1 MGARRADQQLV
12 FEGSIDFQA
21 LPTFGVIPMF
31 PANIFFDLEGIVPNF
46 SISKL
51 LHAEH
56 YLEILKFP
64 IATTATLV
72 TKPRLIEVID
82 RGKFAIA
89 VTGYT
94 TTDSTTGEAIFYNE
108 MSGFVKGCGN
118 FGGQSTPSNRG
129 RASASY
135 PPPSRVP
142 DAIVQQKTSEEQAA
156 FYRLTGDMT
165 SIHVDSTASMK
176 SGFKTPIL
184 HGLCT
189 LGIAGQHIF
198 REFGQF
204 KNIKARFV
212 GTVLPGQSLRTALWR
227 EGKFVIFQTTVIE
240 TGKLCIALAGAELV
254 FSSTPSLSNL

>member
-1 MGARRADQQLV
+1 MDQQLV
-12 FEGSIDFQA
+12 FEGSTNFQV

-31 PANIFFDLEGIVPNF
+31 PANIFFDMEGIVPDF
-46 SISKL
+46 SLSKL

-64 IATTATLV
+64 LPTAARLV

-82 RGKFAIA
+82 KGKSAIA
-89 VTGYT
+89 ISGYT
-94 TTDSTTGEAIFYNE
+94 TIDSTTGEAIFYNE
-108 MSGFVKGCGN
+108 ISGFIRGGGN
-118 FGGQSTPSNRG
+118 FGGQSAPSNRG

-142 DAIVQQKTSEEQAA
+142 DAIVEQKTSEEQAA
-156 FYRLTGDMT
+156 LYRLTGDMT
-165 SIHVDSTASMK
+165 PIHVDSAASMN

-189 LGIAGQHIF
+189 LGFAGQHIF

-212 GTVLPGQSLRTALWR
+212 GTVTPGQSLRTSMWK
-227 EGKFVIFQTTVIE
+227 EGKFVIFQTTVVE

-254 FSSTPSLSNL
+254 SGTTRGFSSL